1 MKMTKF
7 SLGICIALTFAACSS
22 NKSEESDLASADSV
36 GIMPGL
42 VADSP
47 ESKAKLVKTAD
58 LDFKV
63 KDVYKSSSNIQQ
75 RVKKLGG
82 LVMHTD
88 IKTSEM
94 ASKSIPV
101 SDDSIQVISTYNI
114 EARMTVR
121 VPAENLD
128 AFVQAA
134 AHDAI
139 LISTATVDIDDRTFD
154 FLGSALKQQSRQQIL
169 NKELKKDT
177 LKTNDVLQLANQQDA
192 VIDGKMNN
200 RRTDVSVRYSTVSLR
215 FYQNSSLRKEIIPNN
230 DLSAYQLPVNQ
241 RFAGAFA
248 SGFNFFLAIIIGI
261 VHIWPVFLFAA
272 AGWIIYRYT
281 QAKLKVKI

>member
-22 NKSEESDLASADSV
+22 NKSEESDLSSADSV
-36 GIMPGL
+36 DIIPGL

-58 LDFKV
+58 LELKV

-75 RVKKLGG
+75 SVKKLGG

-94 ASKSIPV
+94 NSKSIPV
-101 SDDSIQVISTYNI
+101 SDDSLQVVSTYNI
-114 EARMTVR
+114 EAQMTVR
-121 VPAENLD
+121 VPSENLD
-128 AFVQAA
+128 DFVQAA
-134 AHDAI
+134 AYDAI

-154 FLGSALKQQSRQQIL
+154 YLGSALKQQSRQQIL

-192 VIDGKMNN
+192 VIDEKMNN

-215 FYQNSSLRKEIIPNN
+215 FYQNSILRKEIIPNN
-230 DLSAYQLPVNQ
+230 DLSAYHLPVKQ
-241 RFAGAFA
+241 RFSDAFE
-248 SGFNFFLAIIIGI
+248 SGFNFFLSIIIGI
-261 VHIWPVFLFAA
+261 AYIWPAFLFGA
-272 AGWIIYRYT
+272 AGWITYRYM
-281 QAKLKVKI
+281 QRRLKVKI

>member
-36 GIMPGL
+36 DIMPGL

-47 ESKAKLVKTAD
+47 ESKTKLVKTAD
-58 LDFKV
+58 LDLKV
-63 KDVYKSSSNIQQ
+63 KDVYKCSSKIQQ
-75 RVKKLGG
+75 SVKKLGG

-94 ASKSIPV
+94 NSKSIPI
-101 SDDSIQVISTYNI
+101 SDDSLQVVSTYNI
-114 EARMTVR
+114 EAQMTVR
-121 VPAENLD
+121 VPSENLD
-128 AFVQAA
+128 DFVQAA

-154 FLGSALKQQSRQQIL
+154 YLGSALKQQSRQQIL

-192 VIDGKMNN
+192 VIDEKMNN

-215 FYQNSSLRKEIIPNN
+215 LFQNSLLRKEIMSNN
-230 DLSAYQLPVNQ
+230 DLDAYQLPVNQ
-241 RFAGAFA
+241 RFADAFA
-248 SGFNFFLAIIIGI
+248 SGFNFFLSIIIGI
-261 VHIWPVFLFAA
+261 AYIWPAFFLGA
-272 AGWIIYRYT
+272 AGWITYRYM
-281 QAKLKVKI
+281 QRRLKVKI

>member
-36 GIMPGL
+36 DIMPGL

-47 ESKAKLVKTAD
+47 ESKAKLVKTANLD
-58 LDFKV
+58 LKV

-75 RVKKLGG
+75 IVKELGG

-88 IKTSEM
+88 VKTSEM
-94 ASKSIPV
+94 NSKSIPV
-101 SDDSIQVISTYNI
+101 SDDSLQVVSTYNI
-114 EARMTVR
+114 EAQMTVR
-121 VPAENLD
+121 VPSENLD
-128 AFVQAA
+128 DFVQAA

-154 FLGSALKQQSRQQIL
+154 YLGSALKQQSRQQIL
-169 NKELKKDT
+169 NKELRKDT
-177 LKTNDVLQLANQQDA
+177 LKTNDALQLANQQGA
-192 VIDGKMNN
+192 VIDEKMNN

-215 FYQNSSLRKEIIPNN
+215 FYQNSLLRKEIIPNN
-230 DLSAYQLPVNQ
+230 DLSGYQLPVNQ
-241 RFAGAFA
+241 RFSDAFE
-248 SGFNFFLAIIIGI
+248 SGFNFFLSIIIGI
-261 VHIWPVFLFAA
+261 AYIWPAFLFGA
-272 AGWIIYRYT
+272 AGWITYRYM
-281 QAKLKVKI
+281 QRRLKVKI